1 MGCVMVDP
9 ELLAAWVELS
19 CAAQGVPVRVTDPGV
34 LASVGVLMGG
44 AGGAGRQRSHAPP
57 QLGTRTDEPVQ
68 HM

>member
-1 MGCVMVDP
+1 MVDP

-44 AGGAGRQRSHAPP
+44 AGGAGRQRSAVG
-57 QLGTRTDEPVQ
+57 GTAAS
-68 HM
+68 